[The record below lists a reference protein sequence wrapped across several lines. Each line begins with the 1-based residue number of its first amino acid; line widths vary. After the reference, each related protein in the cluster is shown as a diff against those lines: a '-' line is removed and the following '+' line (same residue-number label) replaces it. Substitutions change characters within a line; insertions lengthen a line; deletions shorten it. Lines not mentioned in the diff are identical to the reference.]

1 MKAGTRNVTLALPKT
16 LLRRLKVA
24 AAERDT
30 SISAL
35 MRQLIEEFLSHQDDY
50 GRAWE
55 REVEVMRGGLD
66 LGTHGEITWGRD
78 ELHER

>member
-1 MKAGTRNVTLALPKT
+1 MNPARRNVTLALPKT

-35 MRQLIEEFLSHQDDY
+35 MRQLIEEFLSRQDDY

-55 REVEVMRGGLD
+55 REVEVMRSGLD
-66 LGTHGEITWGRD
+66 LGTHGEITWSRD